1 MKKIITVAAILLS
14 VVPAFAQEVSQR
26 MPISFHS
33 ILISIIIILSIVM
46 LLVVYTLHHV
56 VSILKHEAEGK
67 AYNFQENE
75 ELSVWEK
82 MLALKPLSAE
92 KDIELDHDYDG
103 IKELNNPIPPWF
115 NVLFYGT
122 IVFAIFYLLIYHV
135 WDSAPLQAAEY
146 NNELIAADEQKK
158 IYLAKVGNAIDE
170 NSVVVLKDE
179 NALASGKQEFVTRC
193 AACHG
198 QNAEGAAV
206 GPNLTDEYWL
216 HGGSVNDIFKTI
228 KYGVPSKGMVAWQS
242 SINPV
247 KMQEITSYILSMQG
261 TNPPGAKE
269 PQGEK
274 YIPND
279 AGTNSN
285 DSLSK
290 N

>member
-1 MKKIITVAAILLS
+1 MKKIITVVALLMS
-14 VVPAFAQEVSQR
+14 VMPAFAQEVSSE

-33 ILISIIIILSIVM
+33 ILISIIVILSIVM

-56 VSILKHEAEGK
+56 VNVLKHESEGK
-67 AYNFQENE
+67 AYTYQEDE
-75 ELSVWEK
+75 TLSVWEK

-92 KDIELDHDYDG
+92 KDIELEHDYDG

-122 IVFAIFYLLIYHV
+122 IIFAIFYLLVYHV

-146 NNELIAADEQKK
+146 NNELKVAEEQKK
-158 IYLAKVGNAIDE
+158 VFLAKAGNAIDE
-170 NSVVVLKDE
+170 NSVVILKDE
-179 NALASGKQEFVTRC
+179 KSIGSGKQEYVTRC

-198 QNAEGAAV
+198 QNGEGGV
-206 GPNLTDEYWL
+206 GPNLTDQYWL

-247 KMQEITSYILSMQG
+247 KMQEITSYIISLQG
-261 TNPPGAKE
+261 TNPSGGKE
-269 PQGEK
+269 PQGEM
-274 YIPND
+274 YMPDGVGNATD
-279 AGTNSN
+279 T
-285 DSLSK
+285 LSK